1 MSKVEESKI
10 HSRPGD
16 EIHYREYKI
25 ILQPQ
30 HFATAQGFR
39 DFWEIVKTTAAKFK
53 VKVEEAPDAFT
64 NHVREVLF
72 YDTDNFLLYR
82 NHFIVRLRTFYKE
95 GWPLGIP
102 EFTVKFR
109 HPSFEAAAAVDVHPS
124 TPGGISRIKFKE
136 ELLPL
141 RESLGG
147 IRSIF
152 SHNCV
157 LAMPREQLNLVARD
171 LINSF
176 PSIGAVGAAEE
187 AKITL
192 VNDFAVSEVQANVG
206 ELHFHH
212 GYNGKTTIA
221 VWRDRKHEKPICG
234 EFAFQCKFD
243 KSSDLSKDSLKR
255 ADDFYKTLQADAFDW
270 VSLGTTKTALVYN
283 WGQSGQAHSE

>member
-1 MSKVEESKI
+1 MNQVEESKI

-16 EIHYREYKI
+16 DIHYREYKI

-30 HFATAQGFR
+30 HFTTAQAFR
-39 DFWEIVKTTAAKFK
+39 DFWEVVKKTADKFH
-53 VKVEEAPDAFT
+53 VKVVEADHAFT

-72 YDTDNFLLYR
+72 YDTEDFQLYR
-82 NHFIVRLRTFYKE
+82 NHFIVRLRTYYQN
-95 GWPLGIP
+95 GWPEGIP

-109 HPSFEAAAAVDVHPS
+109 HPSYEEAAKVNIQPA

-147 IRSIF
+147 MRSIF

-157 LAMPREQLNLVARD
+157 LAMPREQLNMVARD
-171 LINSF
+171 LVSAF
-176 PSIGAVGAAEE
+176 PAIGTVGAAED
-187 AKITL
+187 ARITL
-192 VNDFAVSEVQANVG
+192 VNDFAVSEIQVDVG

-212 GYNGKTTIA
+212 GYNGKTSIA

-255 ADDFYKTLQADAFDW
+255 ADDFYQTLQADAFAW
-270 VSLGTTKTALVYN
+270 VSLGTTKTALVYA
-283 WGQSGQAHSE
+283 WGQQEAIRTE